1 MLFGLD
7 ELRKMVKFI
16 VMQAPIAE
24 VKKQLC
30 ELVNRVEAGETVV
43 ILRHGRPAARL
54 MPMPGHGKPWRVEKP
69 DDPSVYRNVNLDEPI
84 LEEI

>member
-1 MLFGLD
+1 
-7 ELRKMVKFI
+7 MVKII
-16 VMQAPIAE
+16 VMQAPIAQ

-30 ELVNRVEAGETVV
+30 ELVDRVEAGESII

-54 MPMPGHGKPWRVEKP
+54 VPMPGRGKPWRVEKP
-69 DDPSVYRNVNLDEPI
+69 DDPAVYKHIDTDEPI